1 MSLLVCW
8 AVSTGIQ
15 AQSLTVMSYNCEN
28 AFDTIHDAGKNDQAY
43 LPDSP
48 RRWTRNRMYRK
59 LKNTGKV
66 IAAVSETRPVDI
78 VCLEEVENDT
88 VLSYLLRR
96 TPLASVGYEYV
107 MTRSA
112 DQRGIDVAMVYS
124 PFTFHLLNH
133 HAIRAGTSTPTRDV
147 LYVSGTAG
155 ADTFDI
161 YVVHLPSKLNGK
173 TSEKNRRI
181 VAETIMQSVDSLRA
195 VRQQPRVIVLGDFN
209 DGPQSKLSKTG
220 FGSLVCLTESY
231 QLLNK
236 NPRYKVG
243 GTYKY
248 QGCWDCIDQIFT
260 SPNLSGSRAYIA
272 NLPFLLEEDNKYGG
286 LQPSRTYIG
295 YKYNHGY
302 SDHLP
307 VLLLIEQNVNAVSTP

>member
-1 MSLLVCW
+1 MALSL
-8 AVSTGIQ
+8 GIE
-15 AQSLTVMSYNCEN
+15 AQPLTVMSYNCEN
-28 AFDTIHDAGKNDQAY
+28 AFDTIHDVGKNDQAY

-59 LKNTGKV
+59 LKNIGKV
-66 IAAVSETRPVDI
+66 IAAVGDTRPVDI
-78 VCLEEVENDT
+78 ICLEEVENDT

-107 MTRSA
+107 MTNSA

-124 PFTFHLLNH
+124 PFTFHPINH

-155 ADTFDI
+155 TDTLDI
-161 YVVHLPSKLNGK
+161 YVAHLPSKLNGK
-173 TSEKNRRI
+173 TGEKNRRI
-181 VAETIMQSVDSLRA
+181 VAEAIMRSVDSLKT
-195 VRQQPRVIVLGDFN
+195 VRRQPRIIVLGDFN
-209 DGPQSKLSKTG
+209 DGPRSKLIRTA
-220 FGSLVCLTESY
+220 FGSLVCLSESY

-236 NPRYKVG
+236 DARYKVG
-243 GTYKY
+243 GSYKY
-248 QGCWDCIDQIFT
+248 QGTWDCIDQIFV
-260 SPNLSGSRAYIA
+260 SPNLSRSRAFIA

-295 YKYNHGY
+295 YKYNNGY

-307 VLLLIEQNVNAVSTP
+307 VLLQIDL

>member
-1 MSLLVCW
+1 MKTTIITLLVCLLQ
-8 AVSTGIQ
+8 STGIQ
-15 AQSLTVMSYNCEN
+15 AQSLTIMSYNCEN
-28 AFDTIHDAGKNDQAY
+28 AFDTIHDEGKNDQNY

-48 RRWTRNRMYRK
+48 RRWTRNRMYKK
-59 LKNTGKV
+59 LKNIGKV
-66 IAAVSETRPVDI
+66 IAAVSETKPIDI
-78 VCLEEVENDT
+78 ICLEEVENDT
-88 VLSYLLRR
+88 VLSYLLNR

-107 MTRSA
+107 MTHSA

-124 PFTFHLLNH
+124 PFTFHLLNY
-133 HAIRAGTSTPTRDV
+133 HAIRAKTSTPTRDA

-155 ADTFDI
+155 SDTIDV

-181 VAETIMQSVDSLRA
+181 VADAVMQSVDSLKA

-209 DGPQSKLSKTG
+209 DGPRSKLSKTA
-220 FGSLVCLTESY
+220 FGSLVCLSESCL
-231 QLLNK
+231 LLN
-236 NPRYKVG
+236 NDPHYKVG
-243 GTYKY
+243 GSYKY
-248 QGCWDCIDQIFT
+248 QGSWDCIDQIFV
-260 SPNLSGSRAYIA
+260 SPNLSRSKAYIA

-307 VLLLIEQNVNAVSTP
+307 ILLRLK

>member
-1 MSLLVCW
+1 MALSL
-8 AVSTGIQ
+8 GIE
-15 AQSLTVMSYNCEN
+15 AQPLTVMSYNCEN
-28 AFDTIHDAGKNDQAY
+28 AFDTIHDVGKNDQAY

-59 LKNTGKV
+59 LKNIGKV
-66 IAAVSETRPVDI
+66 IAAVGDTRPVDI
-78 VCLEEVENDT
+78 ICLEEVENDT

-107 MTRSA
+107 MTNSA
-112 DQRGIDVAMVYS
+112 DRRGIDVAMVYS
-124 PFTFHLLNH
+124 PFTFHPINH

-155 ADTFDI
+155 TDTLDI
-161 YVVHLPSKLNGK
+161 YVAHLPSKLNGK
-173 TSEKNRRI
+173 TGEKNRRI
-181 VAETIMQSVDSLRA
+181 VAEAIMRSVDSLKT
-195 VRQQPRVIVLGDFN
+195 VRRQPRIIVLGDFN
-209 DGPQSKLSKTG
+209 DGPRSKLIRTA
-220 FGSLVCLTESY
+220 FGSLVCLSESY

-236 NPRYKVG
+236 DARYKVG
-243 GTYKY
+243 GSYKY
-248 QGCWDCIDQIFT
+248 QGTWDCIDQIFV
-260 SPNLSGSRAYIA
+260 SPNLSRSRAFIA

-295 YKYNHGY
+295 YKYNNGY

-307 VLLLIEQNVNAVSTP
+307 ILLQIDL

>member
-1 MSLLVCW
+1 MALGL
-8 AVSTGIQ
+8 GIE
-15 AQSLTVMSYNCEN
+15 AQPLTVMSYNCEN

-59 LKNTGKV
+59 LKNIGKV
-66 IAAVSETRPVDI
+66 IAAVGDTRPVDI
-78 VCLEEVENDT
+78 ICLEEVENDT

-107 MTRSA
+107 MTNSA

-124 PFTFHLLNH
+124 PFTFHPINH
-133 HAIRAGTSTPTRDV
+133 HAIRAGTSIPTRDV

-155 ADTFDI
+155 TDTLDI
-161 YVVHLPSKLNGK
+161 YVAHLPSKLNGK
-173 TSEKNRRI
+173 TGEKNRRI
-181 VAETIMQSVDSLRA
+181 VAEAIMRSVDSLKT
-195 VRQQPRVIVLGDFN
+195 VRRQPRIIVLGDFN
-209 DGPQSKLSKTG
+209 DGPRSKLIRTA
-220 FGSLVCLTESY
+220 FGSLVCISESY

-236 NPRYKVG
+236 EPRYKVG
-243 GTYKY
+243 GSYKY
-248 QGCWDCIDQIFT
+248 QGTWDCIDQIFV
-260 SPNLSGSRAYIA
+260 SPNLSRSRAFIA

-295 YKYNHGY
+295 YKYNNGY

-307 VLLLIEQNVNAVSTP
+307 VLLQIDQ

>member
-1 MSLLVCW
+1 MALSL
-8 AVSTGIQ
+8 GIE
-15 AQSLTVMSYNCEN
+15 AQPLTVMSYNCEN
-28 AFDTIHDAGKNDQAY
+28 AFDTIHDVGKNDQAY

-59 LKNTGKV
+59 LKNIGKV
-66 IAAVSETRPVDI
+66 IAAVGDTRPVDI
-78 VCLEEVENDT
+78 ICLEEVENDT

-107 MTRSA
+107 MTNSA

-124 PFTFHLLNH
+124 PFTFHPINH

-155 ADTFDI
+155 TDTLDI
-161 YVVHLPSKLNGK
+161 YVAHLPSKLNGK
-173 TSEKNRRI
+173 TGEKNRRI
-181 VAETIMQSVDSLRA
+181 VAEAIMRSVDSLKT
-195 VRQQPRVIVLGDFN
+195 VRRQPRIIVLGDFN
-209 DGPQSKLSKTG
+209 DGPRSKLIRTA
-220 FGSLVCLTESY
+220 FGSLVCLSESY

-236 NPRYKVG
+236 DARYKVG
-243 GTYKY
+243 GSYKY
-248 QGCWDCIDQIFT
+248 QGTWDCIDQIFV
-260 SPNLSGSRAYIA
+260 SPNLSRSRAFIA

-295 YKYNHGY
+295 YKYNNGY

-307 VLLLIEQNVNAVSTP
+307 ILLQIDL

>member
-1 MSLLVCW
+1 MALSL
-8 AVSTGIQ
+8 GIE
-15 AQSLTVMSYNCEN
+15 AQPLTVMSYNCEN
-28 AFDTIHDAGKNDQAY
+28 AFDTIHDVGKNDQAY

-59 LKNTGKV
+59 LKNIGKV
-66 IAAVSETRPVDI
+66 IAAVGDTRPVDI
-78 VCLEEVENDT
+78 ICLAEVENDT

-107 MTRSA
+107 MTNSA

-124 PFTFHLLNH
+124 PFTFHPINH

-155 ADTFDI
+155 TDTLDI
-161 YVVHLPSKLNGK
+161 YVAHLPSKLNGK
-173 TSEKNRRI
+173 TGEKNRRI
-181 VAETIMQSVDSLRA
+181 VAEAIMRSVDSLKT
-195 VRQQPRVIVLGDFN
+195 VRRQPRIIVLGDFN
-209 DGPQSKLSKTG
+209 DGPRSKLIRTA
-220 FGSLVCLTESY
+220 FGSLVCLSESY

-236 NPRYKVG
+236 DARYKVG
-243 GTYKY
+243 GSYKY
-248 QGCWDCIDQIFT
+248 QGTWDCIDQIFV
-260 SPNLSGSRAYIA
+260 SPNLSRSRAFIA

-295 YKYNHGY
+295 YKYNNGY

-307 VLLLIEQNVNAVSTP
+307 ILLQIDL